1 LLKSA
6 KYYVIIYCCF
16 LLNKAEEESDK
27 AQVNSWLT
35 YLKQGLSRKLPQ
47 DRFGGKE
54 ECPGLGET
62 FRTLRPYVRPYRPMI
77 TTGLLL
83 VVLTSLL
90 ALPQPLVIRYIVDEV
105 ILQRQRGLLLG
116 ALALLVCITLG
127 SKAARMLGEFSFAN
141 LEKRIT
147 LDIQTDL
154 VEHTLR
160 LPKAFFDENQTGYL
174 MSRLSSDV
182 EELRWFFSSTIVH
195 IIGNVFRF
203 FGGTVLLFYLE
214 WRLASAV
221 ILLVPA
227 ILLCLKYF
235 SAKVLSLSHHGMER
249 EAKVTM
255 NLKEALSSA
264 ALIKSSAS
272 EEKTVA
278 GLVSGLKEALHLA
291 MERVAVGSVANLAV
305 NSIPG
310 LMGLVVL
317 GIGAAWVIRGEWS
330 LGSLLAFQAYTGYV
344 FGPAQALATAN
355 LQMQEAVAGLQRIS
369 NLFALVPEEGLGKGK
384 VAHRLEGEVQFRD
397 VSFSYDG
404 REPLLKDCSFHVRA
418 GEHVGVV
425 GPSGAGKTTLLSLI
439 MGLYRP
445 AQGEIFFD
453 GIPVSEYEIG
463 SLRERI
469 GYVSQNVRLLSGT
482 IKENLLLGRT
492 DANEEDLHR
501 ACQAAGIHEFI
512 ASLPGGYETQVG
524 EEGVLLSEGQ
534 KQRLALART
543 LVRDP
548 DILVLDEP
556 TSSQDG
562 KTERAIME
570 SLPEFSRGKTMFLVT
585 NRLEALE
592 GMSMVLFL
600 REDGA
605 LVRGTHGMLWE
616 SSELYRALVK

>member
-1 LLKSA
+1 
-6 KYYVIIYCCF
+6 
-16 LLNKAEEESDK
+16 
-27 AQVNSWLT
+27 
-35 YLKQGLSRKLPQ
+35 
-47 DRFGGKE
+47 
-54 ECPGLGET
+54 
-62 FRTLRPYVRPYRPMI
+62 M
-77 TTGLLL
+77 
-83 VVLTSLL
+83 
-90 ALPQPLVIRYIVDEV
+90 
-105 ILQRQRGLLLG
+105 LQRQAELLLG
-116 ALALLVCITLG
+116 ALALLICIMLG
-127 SKAARMLGEFSFAN
+127 SRAARMLGEFSFAH
-141 LEKRIT
+141 LEERMA
-147 LDIQTDL
+147 LDIQRDL

-182 EELRWFFSSTIVH
+182 EELRWFFSSTIVQ

-203 FGGTVLLFYLE
+203 FGGTVLLFYLQ
-214 WRLASAV
+214 WRLALAV

-235 SAKVLSLSHHGMER
+235 SGKVLSLSHHGMER

-272 EEKTVA
+272 EAKTVA
-278 GLVSGLKEALHLA
+278 SLVSGLKEALHSA
-291 MERVAVGSVANLAV
+291 MERAAVGSVANLAI

-317 GIGAAWVIRGEWS
+317 GVGATWVIRGEWS

-355 LQMQEAVAGLQRIS
+355 LQMQESVAGLQRIS
-369 NLFALVPEEGLGKGK
+369 NLFALVPEEGIGKGK
-384 VAHRLEGEVQFRD
+384 LAHRLEGEVEFRG
-397 VSFSYDG
+397 VSFSYGG
-404 REPLLKDCSFHVRA
+404 REPLLKDCSFRVSP
-418 GEHVGVV
+418 GEHVAVV
-425 GPSGAGKTTLLSLI
+425 GRSGAGKTTLLSLI
-439 MGLYRP
+439 LGLYRP
-445 AQGEIFFD
+445 AQGEILFD
-453 GIPVSEYEIG
+453 GIPASEYEIG

-482 IKENLLLGRT
+482 IKENLLFART
-492 DANEEDLHR
+492 DATEGDMLR

-512 ASLPGGYETQVG
+512 TSLPGGYETQIG

-534 KQRLALART
+534 KQRIALART

-562 KTERAIME
+562 KTERSIMG

-585 NRLEALE
+585 NRLGALQ
-592 GMSMVLFL
+592 GMSRVLFL
-600 REDGA
+600 REDGM
-605 LVRGTHGMLWE
+605 LVTGTHRTLWK
-616 SSELYRALVK
+616 SSESYRALVK